1 MSRWLVSTLPSWLL
15 LLVIVVLIAGL
26 AVLIQWFV
34 RRRFPNLRGEAHND
48 VTKFAFGVVGFVFA
62 FFIGFVVSAMWG
74 QINNADTR
82 ARAEGTAGVQLA
94 RDLTVFDK
102 ADSDRI
108 RQSLLEYEQ
117 AAVAEWTEV
126 ANGRSYPD
134 ADKALSRLNSA
145 YDQVKAT
152 TDAQKARLA
161 ASYSNLDKL
170 GQARAERVMQ
180 ARTDIGP
187 PWSLWA
193 VIFLTSGLLLG
204 GAIIYGV
211 EKPAMH
217 YTMVA
222 ILGVL
227 VGAQLFLVLELSHPF
242 IGEIATSPQ
251 PLHEVIDVLT
261 SNPT

>member
-15 LLVIVVLIAGL
+15 LLGIVVVIVGAAMLV
-26 AVLIQWFV
+26 QFV
-34 RRRFPNLRGEAHND
+34 VRQRFPNLRGEEHND

-74 QINNADTR
+74 QISDADGR
-82 ARAEGTAGVQLA
+82 ARSEGTAGVQLVKDA
-94 RDLTVFDK
+94 VVFDD
-102 ADSDRI
+102 ADRNRI
-108 RQSLLEYEQ
+108 RTSLLEYEQ

-126 ANGRSYPD
+126 ANGRSYPE
-134 ADKALSRLNSA
+134 ADNALSRLNSA
-145 YDQVKAT
+145 YDQVHAT

-170 GQARAERVMQ
+170 SQARAERVMQ

-211 EKPAMH
+211 EKPATH

-227 VGAQLFLVLELSHPF
+227 VAAQLFLVLELSHPF
-242 IGEIATSPQ
+242 IGEIATSSQ
-251 PLHEVIDVLT
+251 PLHEVIDAL
-261 SNPT
+261 NPT

>member
-1 MSRWLVSTLPSWLL
+1 LVSTLPSWLL
-15 LLVIVVLIAGL
+15 LLLLIAVIAGVAL
-26 AVLIQWFV
+26 LVQLLV
-34 RRRFPNLRGEAHND
+34 RRRFPGLRGEEHND

-74 QINNADTR
+74 QINNADSR
-82 ARAEGTAGVQLA
+82 ARVEGTAGVQLA
-94 RDLTVFDK
+94 RDLTVFEK

-108 RQSLLEYEQ
+108 RQNLMEYEQ
-117 AAVAEWTEV
+117 AAVTEWTEV
-126 ANGRSYPD
+126 ANGRAYPD
-134 ADKALSRLNSA
+134 ADKALARLNSA
-145 YDQVKAT
+145 YDEVKAT

-161 ASYSNLDKL
+161 VSYSNLDKL
-170 GQARAERVMQ
+170 SQARAERVMQ

-211 EKPAMH
+211 EKPASH

-222 ILGVL
+222 ILSVL

-251 PLHEVIDVLT
+251 PLHEVIDVLR

>member
-1 MSRWLVSTLPSWLL
+1 
-15 LLVIVVLIAGL
+15 
-26 AVLIQWFV
+26 
-34 RRRFPNLRGEAHND
+34 
-48 VTKFAFGVVGFVFA
+48 
-62 FFIGFVVSAMWG
+62 MWG
-74 QINNADTR
+74 QINAADGR
-82 ARAEGTAGVQLA
+82 ARIEGTAGVQLA
-94 RDLTVFDK
+94 KDLNVFDV
-102 ADSDRI
+102 ADRDRI
-108 RQSLLEYEQ
+108 RMSLLDYEK

-126 ANGRSYPD
+126 ANGRSYPQ
-134 ADKALSRLNSA
+134 ADEALSRLNSA
-145 YDQVKAT
+145 YDQVTAT
-152 TDAQKARLA
+152 TDAQKARLST
-161 ASYSNLDKL
+161 SYSNLDKL
-170 GQARAERVMQ
+170 SQARAERVMQ

-211 EKPAMH
+211 EKPATH

-222 ILGVL
+222 ILGEL

-261 SNPT
+261 PNPA